1 MVKQTSIYLSFYFFN
16 SLLLVYMNF
25 GTSVRSK
32 ILLYIYQSKKFY
44 IVIQLFIKVMII
56 KKNREKYLASVEL
69 WFPRYF

>member
-44 IVIQLFIKVMII
+44 IVIQLFIKDMII
-56 KKNREKYLASVEL
+56 KKNREKYLASIEL

>member
-1 MVKQTSIYLSFYFFN
+1 MVKQMNVYLSFYFFN

-44 IVIQLFIKVMII
+44 IVIQLFIKDMII
-56 KKNREKYLASVEL
+56 KKNREKYLASIEL

>member
-1 MVKQTSIYLSFYFFN
+1 MVKQTNVYLSFYFFN
-16 SLLLVYMNF
+16 NLLLVYMNF

>member
-1 MVKQTSIYLSFYFFN
+1 MVKQTNVYLSFYFFN

-44 IVIQLFIKVMII
+44 IVIQLFIKDMII
-56 KKNREKYLASVEL
+56 KKNREKYLASIEL